1 MNLNSLI
8 RFHTEQRIQ
17 QDGIT
22 ITNTTTG
29 TTFPALLSAPEQGA
43 SFMLDETET
52 SAEIQ
57 GVILLE
63 NTPEHGDILL
73 IDNQKYIVHN
83 IQKRLTAKVAR
94 FYANLKI
101 H

>member
-1 MNLNSLI
+1 MNLNTLM
-8 RFHTEQRIQ
+8 RYHTEQRLLT
-17 QDGIT
+17 DGIT
-22 ITNTTTG
+22 INNTTQG
-29 TTFPALLSAPEQGA
+29 TTFPALLSAPEQGV

-52 SAEIQ
+52 TAEVQ

-63 NTPEHGDILL
+63 NAPEHGDILL
-73 IDNQKYIVHN
+73 IENQKYIVQG